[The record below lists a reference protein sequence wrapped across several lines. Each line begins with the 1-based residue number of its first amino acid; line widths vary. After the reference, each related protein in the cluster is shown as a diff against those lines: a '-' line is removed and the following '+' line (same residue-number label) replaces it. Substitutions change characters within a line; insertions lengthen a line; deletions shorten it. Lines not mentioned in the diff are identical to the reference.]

1 MCRSSSLAILT
12 PKKKKKKKGQ
22 NFKSSEHAA
31 VTVVVVVVVVVVVQL
46 INNQLSLDGSFPLPP
61 PPLPENSFGLSESQR
76 VCAILIRLLA

>member
-31 VTVVVVVVVVVVVQL
+31 VTVVVVVVVVQL

>member
-31 VTVVVVVVVVVVVQL
+31 VTVVVVVVQL

>member
-12 PKKKKKKKGQ
+12 PKKKKKGQ

-31 VTVVVVVVVVVVVQL
+31 VTVVVVVVQL

>member
-12 PKKKKKKKGQ
+12 PKKKKKGQ

-31 VTVVVVVVVVVVVQL
+31 VTVVVVVVVVVQL

-76 VCAILIRLLA
+76 VCVILIRLLA

>member
-12 PKKKKKKKGQ
+12 PKKKKKGQ

-31 VTVVVVVVVVVVVQL
+31 VTVVVVVVVVQL